1 MFSKLVLLFV
11 GVPLLELFILVKL
24 GGAIGIWP
32 TIGIVLVTGVLG
44 ASVARYEGLRVLN
57 RINDEL
63 RYGRMPA
70 EELFDGLLILIGGI
84 VLLTPGLLTDL
95 FGFSLLVPVT
105 RRMYKEWLRRRFDN
119 MIRSG
124 ETRFTYI
131 IR

>member
-24 GGAIGIWP
+24 GAAIGIWP

-57 RINDEL
+57 HINDEL

-95 FGFSLLVPVT
+95 FGFSLLVPAT